1 MATQFETVLGFE
13 IHLELTTATKVFCS
27 CPTTFGSPV
36 NTQCCPTC
44 LGLPGAL
51 PVLNRTAVEST
62 IKTALA
68 LNCEIP
74 SLATFDRKNYYY
86 PDLPKNYQISQ
97 NYAPLGTN
105 GYVDIPV
112 GDTIKRVRINNV
124 HLEEDAGKLIHPDI
138 TGADYSLVDL
148 NRAGTAL
155 IEIVSEPDMRTADE
169 AAAYMATM
177 KSLLE
182 YLEVSDCNMHEGR
195 LRFEVNISLRP
206 AGSDK
211 FGTKVEIKNLASM
224 RTALAVIEHEQ
235 KRQAEVYNTGGRV
248 LPETRLWDEVNGVT
262 RAMRNK
268 EVANDYRYFP
278 EPDLV
283 PIEITTEWRDA
294 VKAALPELADAKR
307 KRFEA
312 ELGLKEYDAKVLT
325 ASKPVADYFEKAIA
339 AHNNPKALANWMMT
353 EVLRELKDP
362 DASPADLK
370 LTPAHLAT
378 IIRLVDAN
386 KITGKTAKELFAR
399 VLQSGEDPA
408 TIVEREG
415 LAQVSDSGEIEKF
428 VDEAIAENQD
438 IVAKIQGGNHA
449 PLQALVG
456 QVMKKSRGKANPALV
471 QDLVKGKLGI

>member
-13 IHLELTTATKVFCS
+13 IHLELTTGTKVFCS

-51 PVLNRTAVEST
+51 PVLNKTAVEST

-105 GYVDIPV
+105 GFVDVPM
-112 GDTIKRVRINNV
+112 GDTVKRVRINNV
-124 HLEEDAGKLIHPDI
+124 HLEEDAGKLIHPD
-138 TGADYSLVDL
+138 TPGADYSLVDL

-155 IEIVSEPDMRTADE
+155 IEIVSEPDMRTADD

-206 AGSDK
+206 VGSDK

-235 KRQAEVYNTGGRV
+235 KRQAEVYNSGGRV

-283 PIEITTEWRDA
+283 PIEITPEWRAA
-294 VKAALPELADAKR
+294 VQASLPELADAKR

-325 ASKPVADYFEKAIA
+325 ANKPVADYFEKAIA

-378 IIRLVDAN
+378 IVRLVDEN

-399 VLQSGEDPA
+399 VLENGEDPA
-408 TIVEREG
+408 AIVEREG
-415 LAQVSDSGEIEKF
+415 LAQVSDTGAIEAF
-428 VDEAIAENQD
+428 VDEVLAANAD
-438 IVAKIQGGNHA
+438 IVSKIQGGNLN
-449 PLQALVG
+449 PMQALVG

-471 QDLVKGKLGI
+471 QDLVKAKLGI

>member
-1 MATQFETVLGFE
+1 MSASFEMVLGFE
-13 IHLELTTATKVFCS
+13 VHLELTTGTKVFCA
-27 CPTTFGSPV
+27 CPTTFGQPV

-44 LGLPGAL
+44 MGLPGAL
-51 PVLNRTAVEST
+51 PVLNKVAVEST

-68 LNCEIP
+68 LNCGVPKI
-74 SLATFDRKNYYY
+74 STFDRKNYYY

-105 GYVDIPV
+105 GWLEIEV
-112 GDTIKRVRINNV
+112 GNKKHKIGIDNV
-124 HLEEDAGKLIHPDI
+124 HLEEDAGKLIHPE
-138 TGADYSLVDL
+138 TPGADYSLVDL

-155 IEIVSEPDMRTADE
+155 IEIVSKPDMRTLED
-169 AAAYMATM
+169 AAAYMQTL

-206 AGSDK
+206 EGSTQ

-224 RTALAVIEHEQ
+224 RTALAVIEYEQ
-235 KRQAEVYNTGGRV
+235 KRQAELIRSGGRV
-248 LPETRLWDEVNGVT
+248 LPETRLWDEVRGVT

-283 PIEITTEWRDA
+283 PIEITSEWKDA
-294 VKAALPELADAKR
+294 VLKSLPELQAQKR
-307 KRFEA
+307 ERFEST
-312 ELGLKEYDAKVLT
+312 LGLKAYDAQVLT
-325 ASKPVADYFEKAIA
+325 ASKPVADYFEQAVA
-339 AHNNPKALANWMMT
+339 VHNNPKALANWMMT

-370 LTPAHLAT
+370 LRPAHLAT
-378 IIRLVDAN
+378 LVRLVDEA
-386 KITGKTAKELFAR
+386 KITGKTAKELFGR
-399 VLQSGEDPA
+399 VLESGEDPSA
-408 TIVEREG
+408 IVEREG
-415 LAQVSDSGEIEKF
+415 LAQVSDSSAIEVL
-428 VDEAIAENQD
+428 VDEVLAANQD
-438 IVAKIQGGNHA
+438 IVAKVRGGNMG
-449 PLQALVG
+449 PMQALVG

-471 QDLVKGKLGI
+471 QDIVKAKLGV

>member
-1 MATQFETVLGFE
+1 MATQYETVLGFE
-13 IHLELTTATKVFCS
+13 IHLELTTATKVFCA

-44 LGLPGAL
+44 MGLPGAL
-51 PVLNRTAVEST
+51 PVLNKRAVEST

-74 SLATFDRKNYYY
+74 KLATFDRKNYYY

-97 NYAPLGTN
+97 NYSPLGIR
-105 GYVDIPV
+105 GYVDVPV
-112 GDTIKRVRINNV
+112 GNTIKRVRINNV
-124 HLEEDAGKLIHPDI
+124 HLEEDAGKLIHPEI
-138 TGADYSLVDL
+138 PGADYSLVDL

-155 IEIVSEPDMRTADE
+155 IEIVSEPDMRSAED

-206 AGSDK
+206 VGSDK

-235 KRQAEVYNTGGRV
+235 KRQAELYNNGGTV
-248 LPETRLWDEVNGVT
+248 LPETRLWDEVNQVT

-283 PIEITTEWRDA
+283 PIEITTEWRNA
-294 VKAALPELADAKR
+294 VQAALPELADAKR
-307 KRFEA
+307 KRFET

-325 ASKPVADYFEKAIA
+325 ASKPVADYFERAIA
-339 AHNNPKALANWMMT
+339 VHNNPKALANWMMT

-378 IIRLVDAN
+378 IVRLVDEN

-399 VLQSGEDPA
+399 VLNSGEDPA
-408 TIVEREG
+408 AIVEREG
-415 LAQVSDSGEIEKF
+415 LAQVSDAGEIEKL
-428 VDEAIAENQD
+428 VDEVLAANPDIIAKVRN
-438 IVAKIQGGNHA
+438 GNLG
-449 PLQALVG
+449 PMQALVG

-471 QDLVKGKLGI
+471 QELVKTKLGI